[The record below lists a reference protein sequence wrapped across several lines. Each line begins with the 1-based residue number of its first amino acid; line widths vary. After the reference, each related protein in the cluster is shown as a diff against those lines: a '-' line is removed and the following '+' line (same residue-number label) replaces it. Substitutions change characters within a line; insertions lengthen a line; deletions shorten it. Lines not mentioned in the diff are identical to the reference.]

1 MAQATVRTP
10 EVAVSP
16 WAQTTVQTPEVAPSS
31 NDFDRVARQR
41 ESAAQAYTEGRI
53 HEIEANTLNQIANA
67 QNQIANAHAQARYE
81 LHRLDVSQRVE
92 AALQHAEPP
101 TRPASSG
108 TVSYGFSLDSR
119 DVSRDSRDL
128 EL

>member
-10 EVAVSP
+10 EVATSP
-16 WAQTTVQTPEVAPSS
+16 WAQATVRTPDVASSS
-31 NDFDRVARQR
+31 NGFDRVARQR

-53 HEIEANTLNQIANA
+53 HEIEMNT

-81 LHRLDVSQRVE
+81 LHRLDISQRVE